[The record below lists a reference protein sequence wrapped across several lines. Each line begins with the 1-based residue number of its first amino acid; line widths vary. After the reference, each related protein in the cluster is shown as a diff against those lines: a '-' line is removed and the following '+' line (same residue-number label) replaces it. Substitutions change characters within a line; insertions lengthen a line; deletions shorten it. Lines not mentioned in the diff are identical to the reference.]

1 MIVDRI
7 NAWLLRRLGRMPGR
21 RAVVLA
27 PDGVIWRQ
35 GDDEL
40 KTTWDRFARV
50 VAFHRPGF
58 VGENITLAFELTDG
72 GVIEVDAEWPGWE
85 ALTLALETHLPGARS
100 YTDWMPTL
108 AAGPNERTVTVF
120 TRAPR

>member
-1 MIVDRI
+1 MVV
-7 NAWLLRRLGRMPGR
+7 APG
-21 RAVVLA
+21 
-27 PDGVIWRQ
+27 GVIWRQ
-35 GDDEL
+35 GDAEL
-40 KTTWDRFARV
+40 NTTWDRIARV

-58 VGENITLAFELTDG
+58 VGEDITLAFELTGG
-72 GVIEVDAEWPGWE
+72 GVIEVDAEWAGWE

-100 YTDWMPTL
+100 YRDWMPML